1 MQIYKF
7 EKFVLPIIFVH
18 SLVDL
23 SVWSTEGESFCGQ
36 LEVHKQKWFAP
47 SVSTIASN
55 MTDGLKGCLQFCCD
69 ISECDGVSFIGF
81 LPHTPE
87 NSSEINPNSN
97 RTNCLLFK
105 CNGKCP
111 VFHRSTSKEGVISV
125 QILRKVE
132 ESNNVSNAPQN
143 VSSPF
148 NSSSSSVTPNDSAK
162 EINHT
167 ANQSD
172 NLSQQNISVTGDG
185 KQNLFPHNNDTMNS
199 GRNSEDEKDVNS
211 SSSDADSASALDG
224 SSKTAAKQIKD
235 PEKSTAKAEEG
246 KHLSSLIRNGTKNE
260 TRSLLNL
267 KSWNEEFPLK
277 AEKVP
282 VWIIGLAIVVILV
295 FLALVITL
303 ISMYICYSRQKRRMR
318 SIHIVSNNNTLKPLP
333 TLHAF
338 NPTT

>member
-1 MQIYKF
+1 M
-7 EKFVLPIIFVH
+7 
-18 SLVDL
+18 
-23 SVWSTEGESFCGQ
+23 
-36 LEVHKQKWFAP
+36 
-47 SVSTIASN
+47 
-55 MTDGLKGCLQFCCD
+55 
-69 ISECDGVSFIGF
+69 
-81 LPHTPE
+81 
-87 NSSEINPNSN
+87 
-97 RTNCLLFK
+97 
-105 CNGKCP
+105 
-111 VFHRSTSKEGVISV
+111 
-125 QILRKVE
+125 E

-148 NSSSSSVTPNDSAK
+148 NSSSSSVTPNTTNDSAK

-199 GRNSEDEKDVNS
+199 ARNSEDEKDVNS
-211 SSSDADSASALDG
+211 SSSDADSALDG

-282 VWIIGLAIVVILV
+282 VWVL
-295 FLALVITL
+295 FLSVALKMFLCI
-303 ISMYICYSRQKRRMR
+303 Q
-318 SIHIVSNNNTLKPLP
+318 
-333 TLHAF
+333 
-338 NPTT
+338 